1 MNPSLKTSLSPL
13 PGGAH
18 MCSWCTVKS
27 PLVSLCG
34 HKKQTETWHPHRPL
48 LSNLYRSTSVLN
60 LAIRTW
66 CAPPRNAFVHRVKA
80 AATIFIGLFS
90 TVNSF
95 CASTATFSTWVSF
108 FFYSSVREKQLL
120 PQYDSQ
126 ISVNPWRETQKLL
139 QRKWGTKSPKRKE
152 QICLPLE

>member
-1 MNPSLKTSLSPL
+1 MNPLKTTLSPL

-18 MCSWCTVKS
+18 VQ
-27 PLVSLCG
+27 LVHCKVPVGESVWSQ
-34 HKKQTETWHPHRPL
+34 KQTETWHPHRPL
-48 LSNLYRSTSVLN
+48 RSNLYRSTSVLN
-60 LAIRTW
+60 LT
-66 CAPPRNAFVHRVKA
+66 PPRNASVHRVKA

-95 CASTATFSTWVSF
+95 CASAATFSTSF

-120 PQYDSQ
+120 PQYNSQ

-152 QICLPLE
+152 QICLPPE